1 MQAIGKTETKKILSY
16 YALSNIHLRKHT
28 SYFRFILLL
37 SGDINLN
44 PGHYTNISPFS
55 NSSFSINYSR
65 ISLASNDENPDT
77 EK

>member
-16 YALSNIHLRKHT
+16 YALSKIHLRKHT

-44 PGHYTNISPFS
+44 PGPYTNISPFS